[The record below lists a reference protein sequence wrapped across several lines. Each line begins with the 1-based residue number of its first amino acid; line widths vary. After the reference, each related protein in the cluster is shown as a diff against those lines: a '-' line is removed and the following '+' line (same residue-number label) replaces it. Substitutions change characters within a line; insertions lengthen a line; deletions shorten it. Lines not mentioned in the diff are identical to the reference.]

1 METEKRIEISKN
13 YKSVFQEEL
22 FNAMKRS
29 KNHKD
34 LKREIVNLK
43 RLFLDKEMIVNVEK
57 PYEANYESQRQFLEK
72 NKIDHETKIEDS
84 EDLFSQDHKKLMKE
98 NMNLIR
104 IINDLEREN
113 KEIEEKSIDDFINP
127 KKTVVKN
134 RQHFKES
141 LPHFT
146 KRSGSNEHL
155 ELELKKE
162 IELLEQKI
170 QVRKMEI
177 KENAIKQ
184 KKNQNNSALNN

>member
-29 KNHKD
+29 KNHKE

-134 RQHFKES
+134 KQQFKES

-155 ELELKKE
+155 ELELKKD

-177 KENAIKQ
+177 KENLIKQ

>member
-1 METEKRIEISKN
+1 
-13 YKSVFQEEL
+13 
-22 FNAMKRS
+22 MKRS

-43 RLFLDKEMIVNVEK
+43 RLFLDKEMIIHVEK

-113 KEIEEKSIDDFINP
+113 KEIEEKSIQEFINP
-127 KKTVVKN
+127 KKTN
-134 RQHFKES
+134 FKAKQQLFFS
-141 LPHFT
+141 Q
-146 KRSGSNEHL
+146 SNP
-155 ELELKKE
+155 
-162 IELLEQKI
+162 
-170 QVRKMEI
+170 
-177 KENAIKQ
+177 
-184 KKNQNNSALNN
+184 S